1 MPGSLMASHCF
12 NGVRLA
18 MDGSW
23 IAAEDEIKKAE
34 NMGLPAQ
41 MA

>member
-1 MPGSLMASHCF
+1 
-12 NGVRLA
+12 

-23 IAAEDEIKKAE
+23 IAAEGEIKKAE
-34 NMGLPAQ
+34 HMGLPAQ